1 VKFIKINDDL
11 LEKINQGEI
20 TEIAIV
26 NDKDDISLD
35 DTLEFF
41 NSENVAF
48 GRATINQISIRKL
61 GDLETNKELIQYLI
75 SEYDTVTLS
84 ASDHVKVMNFEYER
98 YQEPKSISTDTSLDT
113 TSLKIYS
120 DGGSRGNPGP
130 SASGYVILTEDDEL
144 IKANGVYLG
153 ITTNNQAEYKSI
165 KFALQDALELGG
177 KYIAVFMDSLLVI
190 NQLKGTFKIKNEALY
205 PIYRDIK
212 ELVTQFEG
220 VTFTHVPR
228 EFNKLADAEVNKC
241 LDEELNIT

>member
-220 VTFTHVPR
+220 VTFTQG
-228 EFNKLADAEVNKC
+228 
-241 LDEELNIT
+241 I

>member
-1 VKFIKINDDL
+1 MKFIKINDDL